1 MKNIPV
7 KVTYLFIIS
16 IIYKKK
22 KSYLALFH
30 IVQMTIFKPQNHHLN
45 TLYALA
51 HYLEFPEE
59 YLLQ

>member
-7 KVTYLFIIS
+7 KVMYLF

-30 IVQMTIFKPQNHHLN
+30 IVQMAIFKPQNHHLN

-51 HYLEFPEE
+51 HYLEFPEG

>member
-1 MKNIPV
+1 MKNIPA

-30 IVQMTIFKPQNHHLN
+30 IVQMAIFKPQNHHLN

-51 HYLEFPEE
+51 HYLEFPEG

>member
-7 KVTYLFIIS
+7 KVTYLF

-30 IVQMTIFKPQNHHLN
+30 IVQMAIFKPQNHHLN

-51 HYLEFPEE
+51 HYLEFPEG